1 MTRTA
6 RRDLADDFATTL
18 AADFA
23 QHGKTAIA
31 TLRETKLDTYL
42 RLVAAIEAPAEA
54 NTGSPLE
61 GLTDDELEAMLA
73 AVRGMMGER

>member
-6 RRDLADDFATTL
+6 RRDLADDFAQTL

-23 QHGKTAIA
+23 QHGTAAIA

-42 RLVAAIEAPAEA
+42 RLVAAIEAPADA
-54 NTGSPLE
+54 NQASAVE
-61 GLTDDELEAMLA
+61 GLSDGELEAMLA
-73 AVRGMMGER
+73 AVRQMMGER